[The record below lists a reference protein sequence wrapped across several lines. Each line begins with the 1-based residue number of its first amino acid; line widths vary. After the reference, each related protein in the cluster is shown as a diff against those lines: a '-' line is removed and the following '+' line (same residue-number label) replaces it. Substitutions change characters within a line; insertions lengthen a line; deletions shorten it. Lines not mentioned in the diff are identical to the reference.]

1 MLLGAPG
8 AGKGTQAQLLMQ
20 ELGLPQVSTGDILRA
35 AVKEGT
41 PLGLE
46 AQSYMNRGALVP
58 DAVVVGLI
66 EDRLARPDAG
76 GGWILDGFPRTPAQA
91 EALDGLLAHLAQS
104 LEAVVLIDVPE
115 AQLIERLTGRRT
127 CPLCKRI
134 FHVRFNPPPA
144 APPFCTDHTDCPS
157 ELVQR
162 PDDTLEVVSKR
173 LNVYRESTEPLIRY
187 YQEQQKLT
195 SVDGD
200 RSPEVVYSELR
211 ELLG

>member
-20 ELGLPQVSTGDILRA
+20 DLGLPQVSTGDILRA

-41 PLGLE
+41 ALGLE

-58 DAVVVGLI
+58 DAVVIGLI

-91 EALDGLLAHLAQS
+91 EALDGLLTNLDQS

-144 APPFCTDHTDCPS
+144 VPPFCTDHADCPS
-157 ELVQR
+157 ALVQR

-173 LNVYRESTEPLIRY
+173 LNVYRESTEPLVRY
-187 YQEQQKLT
+187 YQQQQKLT